1 MQGLGRIAL
10 HPQTYKTLHQCIS
23 ETKKLWKTSMI
34 GAICAFI
41 AEEQLKKI
49 TDMNTFRV
57 AISILKEFLD
67 AMVWPSSLPV
77 DCDTGL

>member
-41 AEEQLKKI
+41 AEELKKI